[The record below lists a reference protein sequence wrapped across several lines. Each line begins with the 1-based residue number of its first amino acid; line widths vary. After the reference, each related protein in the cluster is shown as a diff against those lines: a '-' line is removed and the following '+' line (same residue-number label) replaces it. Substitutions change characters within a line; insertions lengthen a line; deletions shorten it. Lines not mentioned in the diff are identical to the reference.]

1 MKYLERV
8 AYVLLL
14 IGVLC
19 AFRYAEVARYIVT
32 VGAAGV
38 AIVRLRERYEGANL
52 RLKRL
57 VRVRHLVGVGYV
69 IGAGLMFREQNY
81 WLVALAIAVFLEI
94 YTIVV
99 IDKETNKENKK

>member
-19 AFRYAEVARYIVT
+19 AFRYPEVARYIVS

-38 AIVRLRERYEGANL
+38 AIVRLRERYEGTNL

-57 VRVRHLVGVGYV
+57 VRMRHLVGVAYV
-69 IGAGLMFREQNY
+69 VGAGLMFRELNY
-81 WLVALAIAVFLEI
+81 WLVALAIAIVLEL
-94 YTIVV
+94 YTLFV
-99 IDKETNKENKK
+99 IDKETKNENKK